1 MNIFTPAQCAEN
13 YLKAGRAK
21 TQMPALK
28 MFLLAVLA
36 GFFIAMAG
44 AVTNTAAH
52 SVSNTGLGRMVCGL
66 LFPFGLAMVIL
77 SGAELFTGNTLLIIP
92 LLGRRA
98 TLGGMLRNWGI
109 VYLGNTAGALLTAAG
124 CAFFGQ
130 LNYSGGQLAVFSM
143 KLAAAK
149 CSLPPANA
157 LVLGILCN
165 LLVTAG
171 VLFSLSAQD
180 VAGRV
185 LGAYL
190 PVAYFVTCGFEHS
203 IANLYYVP
211 VGLFARM
218 VPGYAA
224 LAAEAGADL
233 ASLTWGG
240 FLLRNLL
247 PVTVGNLI
255 GGLLMGALFWYCHG
269 RQAGDSQRG

>member
-1 MNIFTPAQCAEN
+1 MNLFTPRQCVEN
-13 YLKAGRAK
+13 YLEAGRAK

-28 MFLLAVLA
+28 MFLLAILA

-52 SVSNTGLGRMVCGL
+52 TIESAGLGRMVCGL

-98 TLGGMLRNWGI
+98 TMRGILRNWGI
-109 VYLGNTAGALLTAAG
+109 VYLGNAVGALLTAAG

-130 LNYSGGQLAVFSM
+130 LNISGGQLAVFSM

-149 CSLPPANA
+149 CALSPVGA
-157 LVLGILCN
+157 LVLGIFCN

-180 VAGRV
+180 LTGRV

-190 PVAYFVTCGFEHS
+190 PVAFFVTCGFEHS
-203 IANLYYVP
+203 IANLFYVP

-224 LAAEAGADL
+224 LAAEAGIDL
-233 ASLTWGG
+233 TALSWGG
-240 FLLRNLL
+240 FLWHNLL
-247 PVTVGNLI
+247 PVTAGNMI
-255 GGLLMGALFWYCHG
+255 GGLMMGALYWYCHG
-269 RQAGDSQRG
+269 RRQG